1 MYKRFFDLRERP
13 FKLVPNPAF
22 LFLSRSHEEAL
33 AHLTYAV
40 SEGDG
45 FVAIIGEVGTG
56 KTTLC
61 RTFLESLDEQVEA
74 AFVFNPK
81 LDAIQLLKTINDE
94 FGIDSRS
101 DNTKDLIDHL
111 NRFLIE
117 KKAQGQSVILVIDEA
132 QNLSK
137 EVLEQLRLL
146 SNLETTVDKLLQIV
160 LVGQPELGETL
171 DAHDMRQ
178 LGQRITL
185 SCWLAPLSYKETRGY
200 IRHRINV
207 ASTKNGIQFDHGAY
221 RAIHRYSGGIPR
233 LINIACDR
241 ALLTAYSL
249 NRGRISRTIARAALR
264 ELAGMGEI
272 KHRQVSTVALG
283 AVGALAVAAVAM
295 AALLFTGPLSS
306 HVATVGTPGSDTGE
320 TDHAGPAPVA
330 QGPTPAVAESAD
342 AAVGIAEAAVAPST
356 EEVVTTP
363 DPVAESRRE
372 LETLLASTSPRASR
386 HTALKAALA
395 RWGIGTAL
403 TGSLET
409 IDDDVTFFDR
419 GAENN
424 GLAMRRVDAD
434 LGLIRRLNLPAILE
448 LHLPDNPLPRYLTV
462 ATLGEETITLHAGG
476 VGGEDR
482 VIVLA
487 QEALSWFWNGVAY
500 LPWRDFRGIDGTI
513 PLSGMDTSLLVLKGL
528 LREIGF
534 DDVGDTATYDDR
546 TQERVK
552 EIQAQYGLEVDGLVG
567 SLTKIALYN
576 EAAGL
581 AIPHIT
587 AGSRG
592 RDR

>member
-13 FKLVPNPAF
+13 FKLVPNPAY

-61 RTFLESLDEQVEA
+61 RTFLESLDERVEA

-94 FGIDSRS
+94 FGIDSRP
-101 DNTKDLIDHL
+101 DNTKDLIDNL

-117 KKAQGQSVILVIDEA
+117 KKAQGRSVILVIDEA

-171 DAHDMRQ
+171 DSYDMRQ

-185 SCWLAPLSYKETRGY
+185 SCWLAPLNFKETRGY
-200 IRHRINV
+200 IHHRINV
-207 ASTKNGIQFDHGAY
+207 ASTKNGIKFDHGAC

-249 NRGRISRTIARAALR
+249 NRCRITPAIAHAAIR
-264 ELAGMGEI
+264 ELAGMGEV
-272 KHRQVSTVALG
+272 KGRQVSAMALG
-283 AVGALAVAAVAM
+283 VMGVLAVAAVAM
-295 AALLFTGPLSS
+295 AAFLYTGPLAS
-306 HVATVGTPGSDTGE
+306 HVAIVAPTGSDAE
-320 TDHAGPAPVA
+320 APEHVAPVSVA
-330 QGPTPAVAESAD
+330 MESMPAISED
-342 AAVGIAEAAVAPST
+342 TAAAASVTEAAAVADENVAP
-356 EEVVTTP
+356 P
-363 DPVAESRRE
+363 DPVAVSRRE
-372 LETLLASTSPRASR
+372 LQALLASTSPRASR
-386 HTALKAALA
+386 HAALKAILA
-395 RWGIGTAL
+395 RWGVGTAV

-409 IDDDVTFFDR
+409 VDDDATFFNR
-419 GAENN
+419 GAESN

-448 LHLPDNPLPRYLTV
+448 LHLPESLLPFYLTV
-462 ATLGEETITLHAGG
+462 ANLGDDTITLHAGG
-476 VGGEDR
+476 VAGEDR

-487 QEALSWFWNGVAY
+487 PAALSWFWSGVAY
-500 LPWRDFRGIDGTI
+500 VPWRDFRGIDGTI
-513 PLSGMDTSLLVLKGL
+513 PLSGTDGALLALKGL

-534 DDVGDTATYDDR
+534 DDIDGTATYDDHTR
-546 TQERVK
+546 ERIK

-567 SLTKIALYN
+567 SLTKIALYD
-576 EAAGL
+576 EDAGL
-581 AIPHIT
+581 DIPHIT
-587 AGSRG
+587 GRG
-592 RDR
+592 RERGR